1 MKLSCLVF
9 RLTGL
14 YCLRLKTSNMLVD
27 KNRIQEIHQE
37 HTLFRA
43 SLYSSFRPKVNIKV
57 VLGSL

>member
-9 RLTGL
+9 RLTGVF
-14 YCLRLKTSNMLVD
+14 CLRLKTSNMPVY

-43 SLYSSFRPKVNIKV
+43 TPYSLSP
-57 VLGSL
+57 